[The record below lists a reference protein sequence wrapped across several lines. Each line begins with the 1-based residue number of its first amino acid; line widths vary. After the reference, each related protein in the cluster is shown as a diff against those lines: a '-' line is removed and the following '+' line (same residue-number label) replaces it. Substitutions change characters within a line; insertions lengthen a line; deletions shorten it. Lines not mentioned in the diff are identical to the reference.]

1 MSKTNGD
8 AMTDMLKEENREGL
22 HSLTPGD
29 GQNPLYGMTTLELGA
44 AWDMDGIKKSRFA
57 AAIGKS
63 RRALMDEANESD
75 ADAIGVCMAGNKPI
89 KYVGLDSTDAFKNDP
104 QGGAGAVTSGGD
116 NLTGEGEGDDETL
129 TFKLDEIPSRVTRI
143 LLTVGAFKRG
153 ADVRKIKNM
162 IVTIYDSSGGT
173 KTPMAFVEPT
183 LLRPKRMIAVA
194 VLERDAQGWT
204 LRVVDDS
211 FEFKAGD
218 VDEFLTAAMRF

>member
-1 MSKTNGD
+1 
-8 AMTDMLKEENREGL
+8 MTDMLKPENRAAL
-22 HSLTPGD
+22 TNLTPGD
-29 GQNPLYGMTTLELGA
+29 GQNPLYGMKVLEVGA

-57 AAIGKS
+57 SLSGIA
-63 RRALMDEANESD
+63 RRALMDEANASD
-75 ADAIGVCMAGNKPI
+75 ADAIGVCMVGNKPI
-89 KYVGLDSTDAFKNDP
+89 KYVGLDSTDAFKNDS
-104 QGGAGAVTSGGD
+104 QGGAGAVTSSGD

-129 TFKLDEIPSRVTRI
+129 TFKLEEIPQRVTRI
-143 LLTVGAFKRG
+143 LLTCGAFKRG

-162 IVTIYDSSGGT
+162 IVTVYDSSDGA
-173 KTPMAFVEPT
+173 KTPVAFVEPT
-183 LLRPKRMIAVA
+183 LLRPKRMLAVA